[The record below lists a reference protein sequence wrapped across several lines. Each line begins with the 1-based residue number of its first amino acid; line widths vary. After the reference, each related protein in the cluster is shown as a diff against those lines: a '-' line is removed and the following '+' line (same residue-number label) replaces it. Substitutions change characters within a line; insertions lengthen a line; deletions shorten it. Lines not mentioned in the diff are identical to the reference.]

1 MVLVDVVVT
10 DKQGKAVSGLTRDDF
25 TVEENGKPQKLS
37 TFQTPGESQLPMAT
51 ALPPG
56 IYSNRPQ
63 YRSPGL
69 ALTVLL
75 LDALNTPFKDQA
87 YARRQMLRFVQEQY
101 KPGQRMAIFTLTD
114 SLRVLQDF
122 TSDPQVLYAALQ
134 QFLPEPQR
142 MVASGRP
149 STTIASGSPTPAST
163 VSALDA
169 SVPAQTMS
177 SGNVGLHSGSADVAG
192 VTGALHFFESAAV
205 AYQLDQRTVLTLQA
219 LDSLTRILGG
229 MPGRKNII
237 WVTGDLPFS
246 LIPEN
251 RTVTAA
257 ELEED
262 LPSLNTRRV
271 GEHSAGNLAAT
282 IRESNAAQIRET
294 SARLSNAQI
303 AIYPVDAR
311 GLSISVDIDAQEVMR
326 EMASETG
333 GRAYVNQNEIKDGV
347 ARAFDDAS
355 ATYTLGYYPDNKKW
369 DGKYRHIKVKVK
381 RDGVEF
387 RNRQGYY
394 ALDPTQIK
402 GYNPEQEVTSALK
415 DSAPATLVGF
425 SARVVPASANTAK
438 GKLGVDFLVDASTLS
453 AEDTSGGKKLNVAF
467 YVYAF
472 SPAGKILGNRSMKV
486 DQAFDAKTYAQIVQ
500 KGLLLHMDLDPVPA
514 NSQLHLAVQDN
525 RTGMVGALEA
535 PAP

>member
-37 TFQTPGESQLPMAT
+37 TFQTPGELQLPLAVP
-51 ALPPG
+51 LPPG

-63 YRSPGL
+63 YRSPGS

-149 STTIASGSPTPAST
+149 STTIASGSATAAST
-163 VSALDA
+163 VSTLDA

-177 SGNVGLHSGSADVAG
+177 SGNVGLHGGSADVAG

-205 AYQLDQRTVLTLQA
+205 AYQLDQRTVLTLNA

-229 MPGRKNII
+229 IPGRKNII

-282 IRESNAAQIRET
+282 IRESNAGQIRET

-333 GRAYVNQNEIKDGV
+333 GRAYVNQNEIKEGV

-381 RDGVEF
+381 RDGIEF

-402 GYNPEQEVTSALK
+402 GYNPEQEVASALK

-425 SARVVPASANTAK
+425 SARVVPPSANTAK

-453 AEDTSGGKKLNVAF
+453 AEDTSGGKKLNAAF